1 MKQFLQNN
9 IVFILDIIKI
19 AILIIIYI
27 WQNIILFLF
36 VSFILILIIIF
47 EIIIVKCKK
56 NRKKY
61 IICTI
66 ILFI

>member
-1 MKQFLQNN
+1 MKQFLLKN
-9 IVFILDIIKI
+9 IAFILGIIKI
-19 AILIIIYI
+19 TILIIIYI
-27 WQNIILFLF
+27 WQNILLFLV